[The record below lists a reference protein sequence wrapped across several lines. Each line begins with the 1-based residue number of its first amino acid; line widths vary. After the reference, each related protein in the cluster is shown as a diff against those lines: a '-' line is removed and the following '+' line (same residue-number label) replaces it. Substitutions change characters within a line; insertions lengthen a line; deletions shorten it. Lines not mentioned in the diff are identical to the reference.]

1 MTLVARRRLRP
12 ILVGLAASALGV
24 VAAGCAGFGPTTC
37 DTGIVPAVTVRVTE
51 AGTGRPLADGAMG
64 VVTDGAYRDSL
75 RIVQW
80 DAEQRATHLGAADA
94 RPGTYTIVVQHPGYA
109 PWTATGVRTSLGGC
123 HARAPEQQAVLTP
136 AS

>member
-1 MTLVARRRLRP
+1 MTLVARRSLRP
-12 ILVGLAASALGV
+12 CLVGAAASALGV
-24 VAAGCAGFGPTTC
+24 VAGCEGLGPTTC
-37 DTGIVPAVTVRVTE
+37 DTGVVPAVTVRVTE
-51 AGTGRPLADGAMG
+51 AGSGRPLAAGAAG

-75 RIVQW
+75 RVVRW

-94 RPGTYTIVVQHPGYA
+94 RPGTYTVVVQHAGYA